1 MGKFDFDSQVD
12 DLRGHVKKLKDV
24 GKAADAWPRV
34 VAGDTCSALRPDQL
48 PLPLP

>member
-24 GKAADAWPRV
+24 STIVEAWPGPTAV
-34 VAGDTCSALRPDQL
+34 PEDT
-48 PLPLP
+48 